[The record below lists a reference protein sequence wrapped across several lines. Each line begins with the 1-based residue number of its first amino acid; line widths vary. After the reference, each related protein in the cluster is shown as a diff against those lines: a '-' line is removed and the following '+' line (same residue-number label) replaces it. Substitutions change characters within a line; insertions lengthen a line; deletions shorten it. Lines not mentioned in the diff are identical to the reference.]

1 MSSVEL
7 TIATLYKTIMNH
19 EGIGYVISDLYY
31 CIITNDC
38 IWKGI
43 FIAKIIISLD
53 WFSYLSLD

>member
-38 IWKGI
+38 I
-43 FIAKIIISLD
+43 
-53 WFSYLSLD
+53 